1 MFKSYLQELSEEDQS
16 ALQEL
21 IDTVLGICPEAK
33 EGVSYGLPAFIYK
46 DKALVGFSVTKEYL
60 SLYPY
65 DPKLISMVK
74 LNLEGFD
81 LGKGVIRF
89 SPEKPIPKEVLSL
102 IVENRIASIDKKQLS

>member
-1 MFKSYLQELSEEDQS
+1 MFKKYLDELSEENKS
-16 ALQEL
+16 ALQDL
-21 IDTVLGICPEAK
+21 ISIILEICPDAK
-33 EGVSYGLPAFIYK
+33 EGLSYGLPAFIYK
-46 DKALVGFSVTKEYL
+46 NKALVGFSVTKEYL

-65 DPKLISMVK
+65 DPRLVSMVK

-89 SPEKPIPKEVLSL
+89 SPEKPIPKDVLSL